1 MLHFVPKM
9 RNEID
14 VYDLLFGYILLW
26 FSLVTQILLLSILL
40 FPSQQLQFD
49 QYKTSCSTLLYVGIE
64 RVL

>member
-40 FPSQQLQFD
+40 FLSQQLHFD
-49 QYKTSCSTLLYVGIE
+49 QYKTSL
-64 RVL
+64 